1 MVSLII
7 LGYYF
12 ETCSGSVCFGT
23 DEKVPIGLVKLF
35 QTFFIFEFLRLIA
48 V

>member
-23 DEKVPIGLVKLF
+23 DEKVPIVKLF